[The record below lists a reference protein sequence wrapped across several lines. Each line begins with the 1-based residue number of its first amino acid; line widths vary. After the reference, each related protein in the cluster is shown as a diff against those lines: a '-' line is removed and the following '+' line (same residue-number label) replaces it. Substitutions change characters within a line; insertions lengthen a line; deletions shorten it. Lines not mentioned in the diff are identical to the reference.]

1 MTSNRLWDTWM
12 VAVGWI
18 LVVFGILLAFANQ
31 TRLFDVVFNNQ
42 VNTVFWSSPV
52 APESVVPFQRFIY
65 GVLGMTVAGWGVFFI
80 YVARYPFRRRERWA
94 WTCIFAGITLWFIPD
109 TAISA
114 YFGVYV
120 NVALNVT
127 IAILVYVPLIATR
140 RLFKNMSRLLRIRRC
155 PPDDVLSSLAVLI
168 AVALVAGRVGSGGV
182 LPEIHLNT
190 QSLH

>member
-18 LVVFGILLAFANQ
+18 LVVFGLLLAFTNQ

-114 YFGVYV
+114 YFGVYA

-127 IAILVYVPLIATR
+127 IAILVYVPLFATR
-140 RLFKNMSRLLRIRRC
+140 RQFTNR
-155 PPDDVLSSLAVLI
+155 I
-168 AVALVAGRVGSGGV
+168 AVQPDSRI
-182 LPEIHLNT
+182 PT
-190 QSLH
+190 

>member
-1 MTSNRLWDTWM
+1 MAPNRLWDTWM
-12 VAVGWI
+12 LAVGWI

-31 TRLFDVVFNNQ
+31 TWLFDVVFNNQ

-114 YFGVYV
+114 YYGVYV
-120 NVALNVT
+120 NVTLNIT
-127 IAILVYVPLIATR
+127 IALLVYVPLIATR
-140 RLFKNMSRLLRIRRC
+140 GLFKNASATSQDSKMS
-155 PPDDVLSSLAVLI
+155 S
-168 AVALVAGRVGSGGV
+168 
-182 LPEIHLNT
+182 
-190 QSLH
+190 

>member
-1 MTSNRLWDTWM
+1 MAPNRLWDTWM
-12 VAVGWI
+12 LAVGWI

-42 VNTVFWSSPV
+42 VNTVFWSSPM
-52 APESVVPFQRFIY
+52 APESVVSFQRFVY

-114 YFGVYV
+114 YFGVTV
-120 NVALNVT
+120 NVALNIT
-127 IAILVYVPLIATR
+127 IALLVYVPLIATR
-140 RLFKNMSRLLRIRRC
+140 RLFTRTS
-155 PPDDVLSSLAVLI
+155 AV
-168 AVALVAGRVGSGGV
+168 
-182 LPEIHLNT
+182 
-190 QSLH
+190 Q

>member
-1 MTSNRLWDTWM
+1 M

-42 VNTVFWSSPV
+42 VNMVFWSSPV
-52 APESVVPFQRFIY
+52 APESVIPFQRFIY
-65 GVLGMTVAGWGVFFI
+65 GVLGMTVAGWGVFFV
-80 YVARYPFRRRERWA
+80 YVARYPFRRREPWA

-114 YFGVYV
+114 YFDVYV

-127 IAILVYVPLIATR
+127 IALLVYVPLIATR
-140 RLFKNMSRLLRIRRC
+140 RLFTKTSATSQ
-155 PPDDVLSSLAVLI
+155 D
-168 AVALVAGRVGSGGV
+168 
-182 LPEIHLNT
+182 
-190 QSLH
+190 

>member
-1 MTSNRLWDTWM
+1 MASNRLWDIWM

-31 TRLFDVVFNNQ
+31 TWLFDVVFNNQ

-52 APESVVPFQRFIY
+52 APESVVSFQRFVY
-65 GVLGMTVAGWGVFFI
+65 GVLGMTVAGWGVFFV

-120 NVALNVT
+120 NVALNIT
-127 IAILVYVPLIATR
+127 IALLVYVPLIATR
-140 RLFKNMSRLLRIRRC
+140 RLFTKTS
-155 PPDDVLSSLAVLI
+155 AV
-168 AVALVAGRVGSGGV
+168 
-182 LPEIHLNT
+182 
-190 QSLH
+190 Q

>member
-1 MTSNRLWDTWM
+1 MS
-12 VAVGWI
+12 
-18 LVVFGILLAFANQ
+18 
-31 TRLFDVVFNNQ
+31 
-42 VNTVFWSSPV
+42 
-52 APESVVPFQRFIY
+52 FQRFVY

-127 IAILVYVPLIATR
+127 IAAPGVCAAYCHRGDCLRNNVADSTGIRIAIGYSPTDMEQTR
-140 RLFKNMSRLLRIRRC
+140 
-155 PPDDVLSSLAVLI
+155 
-168 AVALVAGRVGSGGV
+168 
-182 LPEIHLNT
+182 
-190 QSLH
+190 